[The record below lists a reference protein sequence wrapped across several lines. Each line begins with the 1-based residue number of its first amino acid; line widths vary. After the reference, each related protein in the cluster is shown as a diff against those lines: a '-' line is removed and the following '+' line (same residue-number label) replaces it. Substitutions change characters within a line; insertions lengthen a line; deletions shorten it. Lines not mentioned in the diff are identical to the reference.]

1 MKPKLSLF
9 LNPNSISLFNS
20 LPFTNLWSCPQKLLN
35 LLYLISFQNHS
46 ISCTLEPILLPK
58 LRIYFA
64 DFPYFTL
71 IYSPEAV
78 PLGEL
83 MRLWVRSEKRPFHQI
98 FMGHCKRL
106 DTRKDS
112 NALPKLSP
120 ILDARSFQGSL
131 FRHKEKITLPKI
143 YTDVFDFK
151 CVSTRP
157 CFW

>member
-9 LNPNSISLFNS
+9 LNPNSISLSNS
-20 LPFTNLWSCPQKLLN
+20 LPFNFLCSCLQNQLN
-35 LLYLISFQNHS
+35 LPNLIALQNHS
-46 ISCTLEPILLPK
+46 ISCALEPILFPK

-78 PLGEL
+78 HLGDL
-83 MRLWVRSEKRPFHQI
+83 MRLWVRSETRPFHQI